1 MVVEEEVLVFM
12 VFSQDNILQC
22 RLPPRNA
29 FLSASWSRLWTI
41 RPRNAS
47 LSGLLRRAL
56 SLHPRKRS
64 SERILE
70 QITVPSSEE
79 RSSQRIEEQLVDIS
93 SGGLS
98 PGVFSA
104 SSAVAADEGPAG
116 RGSGM
121 GKARFAGE
129 VALRA
134 LSSRGKAGFARE
146 DAPRGSSSRGK
157 AGSTGDDAPRGSSSL
172 PRACEPRLGGLPA
185 QGRHDEWVCV
195 VDVENGG
202 EYFWNRLDNSMCW
215 RLPRGVKH
223 RWCLLPSGLYRD
235 VVTQVNYRVLP
246 PL

>member
-1 MVVEEEVLVFM
+1 MERISERIVEQIVDHSSVERISERIVET
-12 VFSQDNILQC
+12 S
-22 RLPPRNA
+22 A
-29 FLSASWSRLWTI
+29 FPSSK
-41 RPRNAS
+41 
-47 LSGLLRRAL
+47 
-56 SLHPRKRS
+56 KRS

-79 RSSQRIEEQLVDIS
+79 RSSQRIVEQLVDIS

-104 SSAVAADEGPAG
+104 SSAGAADEGPAG

-129 VALRA
+129 
-134 LSSRGKAGFARE
+134 

-157 AGSTGDDAPRGSSSL
+157 SGSTGDDAPRGSSWL

-195 VDVENGG
+195 VDVENDG
-202 EYFWNRLDNSMCW
+202 EYFWNRLDNSTCW
-215 RLPRGVKH
+215 RLPEGVKH